1 MASLTRRDEPR
12 MNAAFSSGQ
21 GLAEYNGEHRQSL
34 RAAAMDVF
42 TIPGIRRLA
51 MKNPWMLSAVA
62 LGSGISASA
71 MADDTALSYS
81 QLDTLLTG
89 AERYGFSRYEKLD
102 VDQDDN
108 RFEIE
113 GWREDGWE
121 LDVSMTLSDATLV
134 RESQRKSN
142 TPDWSLSGEE
152 LQQALARARDRGMQ
166 RFEELEVDSDGHI
179 EIEGYNGS
187 QTELDLELHRDDLKT
202 ADSNTGG

>member
-1 MASLTRRDEPR
+1 
-12 MNAAFSSGQ
+12 
-21 GLAEYNGEHRQSL
+21 
-34 RAAAMDVF
+34 
-42 TIPGIRRLA
+42 
-51 MKNPWMLSAVA
+51 
-62 LGSGISASA
+62 
-71 MADDTALSYS
+71 
-81 QLDTLLTG
+81 
-89 AERYGFSRYEKLD
+89 
-102 VDQDDN
+102 
-108 RFEIE
+108 
-113 GWREDGWE
+113 
-121 LDVSMTLSDATLV
+121 MTLSDATLV